1 MRYGD
6 FGAADQER
14 LRLLEA
20 DRSLAEEAAALHLV
34 SPIAGIV
41 ATPRLRDLNGAYFDE
56 GAPVVELIDESAMR
70 ARIYIPEFAM
80 HDIRVGAA
88 VRLRAQ
94 SRLLPL
100 TGVLGSVSVDW
111 TPLDPSLDQKEQLAG
126 IDPPRFYTAESWLD
140 RAADLRPGM
149 TGIAKIRVGRRTMAS
164 LAWRFIRDLV
174 ARRVW

>member
-1 MRYGD
+1 
-6 FGAADQER
+6 
-14 LRLLEA
+14 
-20 DRSLAEEAAALHLV
+20 
-34 SPIAGIV
+34 
-41 ATPRLRDLNGAYFDE
+41 
-56 GAPVVELIDESAMR
+56 
-70 ARIYIPEFAM
+70 M

-88 VRLRAQ
+88 VRLQAQ